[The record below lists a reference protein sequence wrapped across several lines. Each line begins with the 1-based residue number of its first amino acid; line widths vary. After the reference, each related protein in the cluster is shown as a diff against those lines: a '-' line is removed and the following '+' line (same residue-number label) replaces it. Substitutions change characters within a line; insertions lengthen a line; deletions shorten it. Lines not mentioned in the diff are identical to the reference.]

1 MAIKRFAETR
11 SSHEVWKRVWEAQH
25 ASVCLE
31 NSYEQTLLAK
41 YWRGYLPILTVAAV
55 KIIRLSALNVE
66 KMRSLWYDILG
77 HPDLWLKKYNTAIF
91 IHGCFWHRHQG
102 CKFAYTPK
110 SRIEFWTKKF
120 ERNISRDSEI
130 KRELANK
137 GIRCL
142 VVWECSIKNA
152 RKKTGCPDKLLEN
165 ITAFLHGDA
174 LYLEVWECIFVSTGG
189 GELWLIGCFFPR
201 TKL

>member
-1 MAIKRFAETR
+1 VADIKSVEARSKNMAAIKSRDTGPELYLRKMLF
-11 SSHEVWKRVWEAQH
+11 SK
-25 ASVCLE
+25 
-31 NSYEQTLLAK
+31 
-41 YWRGYLPILTVAAV
+41 GYRY
-55 KIIRLSALNVE
+55 RLGE
-66 KMRSLWYDILG
+66 KHIPG

-174 LYLEVWECIFVSTGG
+174 LYLEV
-189 GELWLIGCFFPR
+189 
-201 TKL
+201 